1 MEKSDEIETKQ
12 EDEGNTEEVKKSENV
27 TETKSEELYTKQEGE
42 GNTDEV
48 KKSENGTVPSLVCII
63 RCLLLKFAHFHLIF
77 R

>member
-27 TETKSEELYTKQEGE
+27 IETKSEELCTKEEGE

-48 KKSENGTVPSLVCII
+48 KKSENVTVPSLVCII
-63 RCLLLKFAHFHLIF
+63 RCLKVRSLPLNF
-77 R
+77 